1 MGRDGLGEMEH
12 QAMLALL
19 RLGENAYTAP
29 IVEELE
35 ARTGRE
41 ATGAPVYVVRRRR
54 EETGFVNS
62 ARRDPEGAGGRD
74 RRYFEVTEAGRER
87 LRAARHAYEQLWDGL
102 EAALGRGP

>member
-19 RLGENAYTAP
+19 RLGETAYTAP
-29 IVEELE
+29 MVVELE
-35 ARTGRE
+35 ARTGGE
-41 ATGAPVYVVRRRR
+41 ATVASVYVVLRRL
-54 EETGFVNS
+54 EETGFVNW
-62 ARRDPEGAGGRD
+62 ALRDPAGEGGRH

>member
-1 MGRDGLGEMEH
+1 MGRDGLGELEH

-41 ATGAPVYVVRRRR
+41 ATVASVYVVLRRL
-54 EETGFVNS
+54 EDKGFVNS
-62 ARRDPEGAGGRD
+62 TLRDPEGEGGRD
-74 RRYFEVTEAGRER
+74 RRYFEVTDAGRER

-102 EAALGRGP
+102 ETALGRGP